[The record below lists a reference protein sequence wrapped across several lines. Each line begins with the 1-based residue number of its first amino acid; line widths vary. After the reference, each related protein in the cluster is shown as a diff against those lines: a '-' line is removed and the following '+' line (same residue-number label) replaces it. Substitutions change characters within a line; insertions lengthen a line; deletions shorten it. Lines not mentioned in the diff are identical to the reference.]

1 MPVLTLIH
9 GPITLPNNPKHEEQ
23 IMQSHSRLSRLA
35 LSALAALFIAGC
47 SSTATEPVDQQEPV
61 EQAPEIVAPEVV
73 EVVSD
78 FAEDDTTP
86 VDESGQPISRTF
98 YFEYDKAI
106 LNPSDLATLE
116 VHAQILVR
124 NSDRSVV
131 VQGHCDERGTREYN
145 LALGERRAAA
155 ISSFLRSAGVGSR
168 QIEVVS
174 YGEERPQNP
183 AHNSGAWAENRRA
196 VLEYR

>member
-1 MPVLTLIH
+1 M
-9 GPITLPNNPKHEEQ
+9 Q
-23 IMQSHSRLSRLA
+23 IQSRMSNLA
-35 LSALAALFIAGC
+35 ISLLAALIIGGC

-61 EQAPEIVAPEVV
+61 APAPEVV
-73 EVVSD
+73 APVEVVEEAAPG
-78 FAEDDTTP
+78 FAADNTTP
-86 VDESGQPISRTF
+86 VDSAGQPITRTF

-106 LNPSDLATLE
+106 LNPGDLASLE
-116 VHAQILVR
+116 VHAQILSR

-145 LALGERRAAA
+145 LALGERRAAV
-155 ISSFLRSAGVGSR
+155 ISSFLRSAGVSSR

-183 AHNSGAWAENRRA
+183 GHNSAAWAQNRRA
-196 VLEYR
+196 VVEYR

>member
-1 MPVLTLIH
+1 
-9 GPITLPNNPKHEEQ
+9 
-23 IMQSHSRLSRLA
+23 MQSQSRLSRLA
-35 LSALAALFIAGC
+35 LSILAALFIAGC

-61 EQAPEIVAPEVV
+61 EQAPEVVAPEVV

-183 AHNSGAWAENRRA
+183 AHNRGAWAENRRA

>member
-1 MPVLTLIH
+1 
-9 GPITLPNNPKHEEQ
+9 
-23 IMQSHSRLSRLA
+23 MQSQSRLSRLA
-35 LSALAALFIAGC
+35 LSILAALFIAGC

-61 EQAPEIVAPEVV
+61 EQAPEVVAPEVV

-106 LNPSDLATLE
+106 LNPGDLATLE

>member
-1 MPVLTLIH
+1 
-9 GPITLPNNPKHEEQ
+9 
-23 IMQSHSRLSRLA
+23 MQSQSRLSRLA
-35 LSALAALFIAGC
+35 LSILAALFIAGC
-47 SSTATEPVDQQEPV
+47 SSTATEPVDQQKPV
-61 EQAPEIVAPEVV
+61 EQAPEVVAPEVV

>member
-1 MPVLTLIH
+1 
-9 GPITLPNNPKHEEQ
+9 
-23 IMQSHSRLSRLA
+23 MQTQSRLSSLA
-35 LSALAALFIAGC
+35 ISVLAALFIAGC

-61 EQAPEIVAPEVV
+61 GPAPEVVAPEV
-73 EVVSD
+73 EEIVSD
-78 FAEDDTTP
+78 FAADDSTP
-86 VDESGQPISRTF
+86 VDGSGQPISRTF

-116 VHAQILVR
+116 VHAQILTR
-124 NSDRSVV
+124 NSDRSVI

-145 LALGERRAAA
+145 LALGERRATA
-155 ISSFLRSAGVGSR
+155 ISSFLRSAGVRSR

-183 AHNSGAWAENRRA
+183 AHNSTAWAENRRA
-196 VLEYR
+196 VLQYR

>member
-1 MPVLTLIH
+1 M
-9 GPITLPNNPKHEEQ
+9 Q
-23 IMQSHSRLSRLA
+23 IRSRLSSLA
-35 LSALAALFIAGC
+35 ISILAALFIAGC

-61 EQAPEIVAPEVV
+61 DQTPEVVAPEV
-73 EVVSD
+73 EEIISD
-78 FAEDDTTP
+78 FAEDNSIP
-86 VDESGQPISRTF
+86 VDGSGQPISRTF
-98 YFEYDKAI
+98 FFEYDKAI

-124 NSDRSVV
+124 NSNRSVV

-145 LALGERRAAA
+145 LALGEGRATA
-155 ISSFLRSAGVGSR
+155 ISNFLRSAGVGSR

-183 AHNSGAWAENRRA
+183 AHDSTAWAENRRA
-196 VLEYR
+196 VLQYR

>member
-1 MPVLTLIH
+1 
-9 GPITLPNNPKHEEQ
+9 
-23 IMQSHSRLSRLA
+23 MQSHSRLSRLA

-61 EQAPEIVAPEVV
+61 EQAPEVVAPEVV

-145 LALGERRAAA
+145 LALGERRATA

>member
-1 MPVLTLIH
+1 
-9 GPITLPNNPKHEEQ
+9 
-23 IMQSHSRLSRLA
+23 MQSHSRLPRLA
-35 LSALAALFIAGC
+35 LSVLAALFIAGC

>member
-1 MPVLTLIH
+1 
-9 GPITLPNNPKHEEQ
+9 
-23 IMQSHSRLSRLA
+23 MQTQSRLTRLA
-35 LSALAALFIAGC
+35 LSVLAALFIAGC

-61 EQAPEIVAPEVV
+61 EQAPEVVAPEVV